1 MEKAWSEFAA
11 ARQHDLDKN
20 WEEEYGE
27 NDGDWRG
34 DLGDEKK
41 AWDRYAHSASKVSMN
56 ELNENQPEKNEEQ
69 HAEQNAQEV
78 QQKKTE
84 KKNAERPKKRKKASE
99 VAQQTMDENQ
109 HVNDIT
115 DYIKD
120 MLKKVKK
127 DTPEALKQKHKDQ
140 LRFQTPNSAECRLG
154 VYWKRPGVGV
164 AIRSSRQDICYFSV
178 PLIRDGDY
186 LIRLSAALKVASIFV
201 TQRN

>member
-20 WEEEYGE
+20 WFEEYGE

-41 AWDRYAHSASKVSMN
+41 AWDRYAHSASKVSMK

-84 KKNAERPKKRKKASE
+84 KKMLSVLRKGRRPLKLLNKPWMRI
-99 VAQQTMDENQ
+99 N
-109 HVNDIT
+109 
-115 DYIKD
+115 
-120 MLKKVKK
+120 ML
-127 DTPEALKQKHKDQ
+127 TTSL
-140 LRFQTPNSAECRLG
+140 TT
-154 VYWKRPGVGV
+154 
-164 AIRSSRQDICYFSV
+164 SRIC
-178 PLIRDGDY
+178 
-186 LIRLSAALKVASIFV
+186 
-201 TQRN
+201 